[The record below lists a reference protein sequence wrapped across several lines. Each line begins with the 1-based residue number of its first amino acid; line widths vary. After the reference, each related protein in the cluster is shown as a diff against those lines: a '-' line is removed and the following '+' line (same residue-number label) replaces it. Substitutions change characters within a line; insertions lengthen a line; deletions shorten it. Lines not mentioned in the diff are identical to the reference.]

1 MFIIHIRRQ
10 MVVLYALLRN
20 LLVELAR
27 MKEKLAATSKCELL
41 KSGKR
46 FTNAK
51 SYVWDSR

>member
-1 MFIIHIRRQ
+1 MLIIHIRRQ
-10 MVVLYALLRN
+10 VAVLYALLRN